1 MVQKKLKNIKGL
13 ILAGGSGKRLSPI
26 TTLLNKHLINVY
38 DKPMIYY
45 PLSILML
52 SGLKEIGIVCNQDD
66 IVDFLRLLGN
76 GERLGIKITYL
87 VQDKPDGICG
97 GIKVAKNFIGNDS
110 VFLILGDNFFFG
122 STLINRI
129 INEIQTLK
137 YCTLFSYPVNNFKN
151 YGIIE
156 YDKKKRIKK
165 VHEKPNRKFS
175 GLGVTGMYLFD
186 STIINKVNKINP
198 SKRNELEI
206 TDLINQYV
214 NNSVKEVKLTRGV
227 TWFDTGTFDDLL
239 NASNFIQ
246 IIEKK
251 QGQKIGCVEESAYK
265 AKFLNMKKFKNL
277 IRNTTNIDLKNYLK
291 KIMINQFDW

>member
-265 AKFLNMKKFKNL
+265 AKFLNMKKFKNV

-291 KIMINQFDW
+291 KIMSNQFDW

>member
-291 KIMINQFDW
+291 KIMSNQFDW